1 MIKNINHRMQYFYKT
16 VKGVSVFHVGVLGF
30 FALRLTYTFRNYLGK
45 FLNFKPDKKTFPK
58 ISDSKS
64 PFTAMDWSMKK
75 LSDVTQHVCLALN
88 IFFLAFP
95 SCHEI
100 GMKHLALCCFPIA
113 KCMVRLLIL
122 TEKKKISKNPFSF
135 NDFFAHA

>member
-58 ISDSKS
+58 NIQ
-64 PFTAMDWSMKK
+64 T
-75 LSDVTQHVCLALN
+75 LN
-88 IFFLAFP
+88 HRSLLW
-95 SCHEI
+95 I
-100 GMKHLALCCFPIA
+100 G
-113 KCMVRLLIL
+113 V
-122 TEKKKISKNPFSF
+122 
-135 NDFFAHA
+135 